1 MYMSDISIRVDTF
14 RHVPSQILVLSAFYI
29 PKVLAE
35 IDGRPAGSQDGTDC
49 CSGMLLPPPVLGP
62 LLGVLLG
69 TGVPCRIGTLRSAR
83 PTCCALDAPEAPP
96 DPPEAPPDDMTI
108 GEMAQQLAQ
117 VRAYYR
123 ELGELEQQDVCRHML
138 ASRIDA
144 LRLNRCR
151 VASSDLHGNGLFA
164 TRAIEEGELI
174 TFYPGDAV
182 ILWLGG
188 HRTEAGVPDETGV
201 IFGAH
206 VPDEQRD
213 VIAALE
219 YATHG
224 LAAYAIGRLSGVALC
239 KGLATAPQVVKK
251 DRANGETAGG

>member
-1 MYMSDISIRVDTF
+1 
-14 RHVPSQILVLSAFYI
+14 
-29 PKVLAE
+29 
-35 IDGRPAGSQDGTDC
+35 
-49 CSGMLLPPPVLGP
+49 
-62 LLGVLLG
+62 
-69 TGVPCRIGTLRSAR
+69 
-83 PTCCALDAPEAPP
+83 
-96 DPPEAPPDDMTI
+96 MTI

-123 ELGELEQQDVCRHML
+123 ELGELEQQDVCRSML

-151 VASSDLHGNGLFA
+151 VATSDLHGNGLFA

-188 HRTEAGVPDETGV
+188 QRTEAGVPDETGV

-219 YATHG
+219 YATPRLEPQTSRAQAG
-224 LAAYAIGRLSGVALC
+224 LLFTRVSLALDRC
-239 KGLATAPQVVKK
+239 TDYEISATGTISLVGDPKMASDPGYLGHFANDAVTCASPYLRDEYEARSLARSNLGPYPNPILTL
-251 DRANGETAGG
+251 

>member
-1 MYMSDISIRVDTF
+1 
-14 RHVPSQILVLSAFYI
+14 
-29 PKVLAE
+29 
-35 IDGRPAGSQDGTDC
+35 
-49 CSGMLLPPPVLGP
+49 
-62 LLGVLLG
+62 
-69 TGVPCRIGTLRSAR
+69 
-83 PTCCALDAPEAPP
+83 
-96 DPPEAPPDDMTI
+96 
-108 GEMAQQLAQ
+108 MAQQLAQ

-123 ELGELEQQDVCRHML
+123 EQGELEQQDVCRNML

-151 VASSDLHGNGLFA
+151 VAASDLHGNGLFA

-188 HRTEAGVPDETGV
+188 QRTEAGVPDETGV

-219 YATHG
+219 YATTK
-224 LAAYAIGRLSGVALC
+224 AR
-239 KGLATAPQVVKK
+239 TP
-251 DRANGETAGG
+251 D

>member
-1 MYMSDISIRVDTF
+1 
-14 RHVPSQILVLSAFYI
+14 
-29 PKVLAE
+29 
-35 IDGRPAGSQDGTDC
+35 
-49 CSGMLLPPPVLGP
+49 
-62 LLGVLLG
+62 
-69 TGVPCRIGTLRSAR
+69 
-83 PTCCALDAPEAPP
+83 
-96 DPPEAPPDDMTI
+96 MTI

-123 ELGELEQQDVCRHML
+123 ELGELEQQDVCRNML

-151 VASSDLHGNGLFA
+151 LAASDLHGNGLFA

-188 HRTEAGVPDETGV
+188 QRTEAGVPDETGV

-219 YATHG
+219 YATTKARTPDEQSPGRPAVHAREPCLGQVHG
-224 LAAYAIGRLSGVALC
+224 LRDLGDGHDLAGRRSED
-239 KGLATAPQVVKK
+239 GL
-251 DRANGETAGG
+251 

>member
-1 MYMSDISIRVDTF
+1 M
-14 RHVPSQILVLSAFYI
+14 
-29 PKVLAE
+29 
-35 IDGRPAGSQDGTDC
+35 
-49 CSGMLLPPPVLGP
+49 
-62 LLGVLLG
+62 
-69 TGVPCRIGTLRSAR
+69 
-83 PTCCALDAPEAPP
+83 LDAPEALP
-96 DPPEAPPDDMTI
+96 DAPEALPDDMTI

-123 ELGELEQQDVCRHML
+123 ELGELEQQDVCRSML

-151 VASSDLHGNGLFA
+151 VATSDLHGNGLFA

-239 KGLATAPQVVKK
+239 KGLATAPHVVKK
-251 DRANGETAGG
+251 

>member
-1 MYMSDISIRVDTF
+1 
-14 RHVPSQILVLSAFYI
+14 
-29 PKVLAE
+29 
-35 IDGRPAGSQDGTDC
+35 
-49 CSGMLLPPPVLGP
+49 MLLPPPVLGP

-69 TGVPCRIGTLRSAR
+69 TGAQCRIGALRSAR
-83 PTCCALDAPEAPP
+83 PTCCALEAL
-96 DPPEAPPDDMTI
+96 ADDMTI
-108 GEMAQQLAQ
+108 GAMAQQLAD

-123 ELGELEQQDVCRHML
+123 EQGELEQQDVCRHLL

-151 VASSDLHGNGLFA
+151 VGSSDLHGNGLFA

-188 HRTEAGVPDETGV
+188 QRTEAGVPDETGV

-206 VPDEQRD
+206 VTR
-213 VIAALE
+213 
-219 YATHG
+219 T
-224 LAAYAIGRLSGVALC
+224 RTLSLS
-239 KGLATAPQVVKK
+239 LSLSLSLT
-251 DRANGETAGG
+251 